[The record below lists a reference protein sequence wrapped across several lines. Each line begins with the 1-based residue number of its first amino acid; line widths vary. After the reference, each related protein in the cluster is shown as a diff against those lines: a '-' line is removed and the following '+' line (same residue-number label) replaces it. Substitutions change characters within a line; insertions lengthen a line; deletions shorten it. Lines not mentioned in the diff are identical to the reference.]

1 MFQFRRFP
9 SYTYE
14 FSIRY
19 MMINH
24 VDCSIRKSA
33 DQSVLTTPRGLS
45 QLTTSFFG
53 SWCQGIHPALFL
65 TLPIFKWVSVLFKNC
80 SFPTR
85 KISLSRIS
93 LVALLVV
100 SYLHFSILFSS
111 CSVLFQEQ
119 VSAKVLLLL
128 ISILEMVGTS
138 GLEPPTSRLSG
149 VRSNHLSYAP
159 VWWRWGGSNSWPP
172 ACKAGA
178 LPAELHPH
186 EFVGTQV
193 FLCFCL
199 DTKNQYLQN
208 WTISST

>member
-24 VDCSIRKSA
+24 VDYSIRKSA
-33 DQSVLTTPRGLS
+33 DQSVLTTPRSLS
-45 QLTTSFFG
+45 QLTTSFIG

-85 KISLSRIS
+85 KISFTRIS

-119 VSAKVLLLL
+119 VWIINLSWLLR
-128 ISILEMVGTS
+128 SILD
-138 GLEPPTSRLSG
+138 
-149 VRSNHLSYAP
+149 
-159 VWWRWGGSNSWPP
+159 GGHKWTRTTDLTLIRR
-172 ACKAGA
+172 A
-178 LPAELHPH
+178 L
-186 EFVGTQV
+186 
-193 FLCFCL
+193 
-199 DTKNQYLQN
+199 
-208 WTISST
+208 

>member
-9 SYTYE
+9 SSTYE

-33 DQSVLTTPRGLS
+33 DQSVLTTPRSLS
-45 QLTTSFFG
+45 QLTTSFIG

-65 TLPIFKWVSVLFKNC
+65 TLPILQMSFSVLFKTVVSRLEK
-80 SFPTR
+80 SF
-85 KISLSRIS
+85 SRIS

-119 VSAKVLLLL
+119 VWIINPSIDNSHPFLMWWAQVDSNHRPHAYQACALTTWAMRPFRFLYGRALLL
-128 ISILEMVGTS
+128 
-138 GLEPPTSRLSG
+138 
-149 VRSNHLSYAP
+149 N
-159 VWWRWGGSNSWPP
+159 
-172 ACKAGA
+172 
-178 LPAELHPH
+178 PH
-186 EFVGTQV
+186 NVCVVV
-193 FLCFCL
+193 FLLLTFL
-199 DTKNQYLQN
+199 FLQKEK
-208 WTISST
+208 